1 MAGRRVGSPPS
12 PPSPG
17 AASAPLRGPHLV
29 ARTASACGWEAAQKK
44 PKRKGK
50 VFQGRGKEKQ
60 GWVEK
65 SVKGGQEPA
74 VAPDKG
80 SSDRAKGT
88 MVVLCPADPDTS
100 EVQGHS
106 LCVDGGASLQG

>member
-1 MAGRRVGSPPS
+1 MT
-12 PPSPG
+12 
-17 AASAPLRGPHLV
+17 
-29 ARTASACGWEAAQKK
+29 RTALACGWEAVQRK

-80 SSDRAKGT
+80 SSDPAQGT
-88 MVVLCPADPDTS
+88 MIVLCPADPDTS

-106 LCVDGGASLQG
+106 RCVGGGASLQG